1 MEYLTPD
8 SSFEFLSLLA
18 LAAAKAT
25 FLLAFV
31 ALINL
36 AFRRIS
42 ATTRHLLWTSA
53 LCAALL
59 LPFLSF
65 LTFWEIPVLPTELS
79 EKASVSRALIESNQT
94 LKMPETPMASESS
107 VSDAASGGV
116 REKYEAPE
124 KTQFSEKFS
133 PPWMT
138 ETSVRQTSPEKNA
151 ALSLMP
157 QTVNCALAVW
167 VAGVL
172 LLLLRLFVGLAA
184 SGFLARRSREFKGAA
199 LNELFSALCIELN
212 LKNKTRLQCGES
224 TTMPIVCGVFRPV
237 VLLPPV
243 AEEWSKERQRIVL
256 LHELAHVARHDCL
269 TQMLAQI
276 ACAFYWFNPLVW
288 IAARR
293 LRVEREQACDN
304 RVLSA
309 GTKPSEYAHHL
320 LEIARLMQEERSI
333 FEWSQTS
340 SVAMARQS
348 QLEGRLLAILREE
361 NKFGAAS
368 RAATAGLVALM
379 CFLLV
384 SLAVIRPTVI
394 NATSKAALRGEKEVT
409 ATWTAET
416 NGDKVTMQVVR
427 QKDGFSNSTIHFTLA
442 ELQGLTM
449 ETLAAAKTDVSFKA
463 AREAGT
469 FLFEGYFKAGKGK
482 GFWTLVPNQNF
493 ISAMKNRGFDNLSEK
508 DLFFAALSDLNIKL
522 IEDLKSAGYD
532 RLSFDDV
539 LEAAMFKIDS
549 RLISEIQALGFG
561 RQPFETLSEIRIFK
575 ITPEFVN
582 EWRAAGFSNI
592 SLEELIELKIHK
604 VTPEYLNEIKDE
616 GFPKISPREAAE
628 LKIHRVDRDFI
639 RRVKARGFN
648 DVTLEQL
655 VELRIHNVIK

>member
-1 MEYLTPD
+1 
-8 SSFEFLSLLA
+8 
-18 LAAAKAT
+18 
-25 FLLAFV
+25 
-31 ALINL
+31 
-36 AFRRIS
+36 
-42 ATTRHLLWTSA
+42 
-53 LCAALL
+53 
-59 LPFLSF
+59 
-65 LTFWEIPVLPTELS
+65 
-79 EKASVSRALIESNQT
+79 
-94 LKMPETPMASESS
+94 
-107 VSDAASGGV
+107 
-116 REKYEAPE
+116 
-124 KTQFSEKFS
+124 
-133 PPWMT
+133 
-138 ETSVRQTSPEKNA
+138 
-151 ALSLMP
+151 
-157 QTVNCALAVW
+157 
-167 VAGVL
+167 
-172 LLLLRLFVGLAA
+172 
-184 SGFLARRSREFKGAA
+184 
-199 LNELFSALCIELN
+199 
-212 LKNKTRLQCGES
+212 
-224 TTMPIVCGVFRPV
+224 
-237 VLLPPV
+237 
-243 AEEWSKERQRIVL
+243 
-256 LHELAHVARHDCL
+256 
-269 TQMLAQI
+269 
-276 ACAFYWFNPLVW
+276 
-288 IAARR
+288 
-293 LRVEREQACDN
+293 
-304 RVLSA
+304 
-309 GTKPSEYAHHL
+309 

-628 LKIHRVDRDFI
+628 LKIHRVDGDFI